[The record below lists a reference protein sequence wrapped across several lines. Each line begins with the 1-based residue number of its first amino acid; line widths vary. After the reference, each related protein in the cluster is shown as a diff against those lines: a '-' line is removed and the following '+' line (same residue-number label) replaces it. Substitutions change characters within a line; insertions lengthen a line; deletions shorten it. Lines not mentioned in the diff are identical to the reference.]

1 MLKFLSPRIISKLY
15 YNISQAVNFR
25 NVDLAANEHH
35 FDKTD
40 TCAMV
45 SSPRKVRPRS
55 CVAYTNYDDKPG
67 GIHKS
72 DMETVKKRLSN
83 PIGSKIFRALDKL
96 ASEDS
101 EDYTDSLE
109 HSPLNR
115 ASNRQPIS
123 RKSHS
128 PENKIDDE
136 DNISGEEKFRKLQE
150 KWELMVGKEDAK
162 IQPPISSPL
171 SPTRT
176 PTSVGKSKI
185 PRLLTSPVKQSNTTT
200 GPVKST
206 KSPISGIP
214 SLKKPVMLST
224 TKTTPKKPVEVRNKD
239 ATKRTSRVDQEI
251 VGATRTHLT
260 RPSSLPYKSYG
271 VMSKDKH
278 LVSPQRRAASTSLPR
293 PTTTSTTRNHPTK
306 KPLK

>member
-1 MLKFLSPRIISKLY
+1 M
-15 YNISQAVNFR
+15 QAVNFR
-25 NVDLAANEHH
+25 NVDLMAKDHH

-55 CVAYTNYDDKPG
+55 CVAYSNYDEKSG

-72 DMETVKKRLSN
+72 DVEIVKKRLSN
-83 PIGSKIFRALDKL
+83 PIGLKIFRALDKL
-96 ASEDS
+96 TSEDS

-115 ASNRQPIS
+115 ASNKQPIPK
-123 RKSHS
+123 KSHS

-136 DNISGEEKFRKLQE
+136 DNMPGEEKFRKLQE
-150 KWELMVGKEDAK
+150 KWELMVGKEDTK
-162 IQPPISSPL
+162 IQPAMPSPL

-176 PTSVGKSKI
+176 PTGVGKSKI
-185 PRLLTSPVKQSNTTT
+185 PRLLTSPVKQPNPIS
-200 GPVKST
+200 GSAKSA
-206 KSPISGIP
+206 KSPVSGIP

-224 TKTTPKKPVEVRNKD
+224 AKATPKKSVDVKNKD
-239 ATKRTSRVDQEI
+239 VTKRTSRVDQEI
-251 VGATRTHLT
+251 TGTKRTHLA

-271 VMSKDKH
+271 VMSKDKN
-278 LVSPQRRAASTSLPR
+278 VISPQRRAASTSLPR
-293 PTTTSTTRNHPTK
+293 PTTASTARNPPTK

>member
-1 MLKFLSPRIISKLY
+1 
-15 YNISQAVNFR
+15 
-25 NVDLAANEHH
+25 
-35 FDKTD
+35 
-40 TCAMV
+40 MV

-55 CVAYTNYDDKPG
+55 CVAYGNYDDKPG

-83 PIGSKIFRALDKL
+83 PIGSKVFRALDKL

-115 ASNRQPIS
+115 ASSKQPMP
-123 RKSHS
+123 RKSRS
-128 PENKIDDE
+128 PENKVDDK
-136 DNISGEEKFRKLQE
+136 DNMPGEEKFRRLQE
-150 KWELMVGKEDAK
+150 KWELMVGKEDTK
-162 IQPPISSPL
+162 NQPTMPSPL

-185 PRLLTSPVKQSNTTT
+185 PRLLTSPVKHTATMIS
-200 GPVKST
+200 GPAKNT
-206 KSPISGIP
+206 KSPASGIP
-214 SLKKPVMLST
+214 SLKKPVMLPT
-224 TKTTPKKPVEVRNKD
+224 TKTTPKKGLEVRGKD
-239 ATKRTSRVDQEI
+239 VTKRTSRVDQEFM
-251 VGATRTHLT
+251 GATRTHLT

-271 VMSKDKH
+271 IMSKDKN
-278 LVSPQRRAASTSLPR
+278 LISPQRRAASTSLPR
-293 PTTTSTTRNHPTK
+293 PTSTATTGTAKHSTTK